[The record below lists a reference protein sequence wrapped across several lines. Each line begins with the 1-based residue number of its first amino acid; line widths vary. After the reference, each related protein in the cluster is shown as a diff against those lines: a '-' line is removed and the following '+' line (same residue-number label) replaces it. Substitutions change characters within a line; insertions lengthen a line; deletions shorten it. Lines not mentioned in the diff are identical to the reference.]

1 MNIEFEMVVCDNP
14 VISMMAMMEKGYRF
28 EAVRLPKTEC
38 VYDREGEEGDKGPDA
53 E

>member
-28 EAVRLPKTEC
+28 EAVDMEC
-38 VYDREGEEGDKGPDA
+38 MYDREGEEGDKGPDA